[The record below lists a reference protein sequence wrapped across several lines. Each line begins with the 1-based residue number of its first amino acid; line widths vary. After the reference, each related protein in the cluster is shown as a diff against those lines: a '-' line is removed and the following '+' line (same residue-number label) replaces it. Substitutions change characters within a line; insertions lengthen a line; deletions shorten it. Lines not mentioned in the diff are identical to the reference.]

1 MPTAGISVVSII
13 FGLAVLLSLYLCF
26 KRFCPKKPSRSVQ
39 EPRGQDWRTVQP
51 FPLPLPLPPP
61 PPPPPPPQPD
71 WRVPQSPPDFHMAQF
86 HAGRCPMGITA
97 AQQRALQH
105 LADSQF
111 SDRIDDVSMD
121 SFSGNFANN
130 CHRSSSVTR
139 SVVPRQAFSSSH
151 LMSSRMRSPPSP
163 VPSDGGQEED
173 EKPPELRDLTSDIV

>member
-26 KRFCPKKPSRSVQ
+26 KRFCPKKPSRVQ

-71 WRVPQSPPDFHMAQF
+71 LHMAQF
-86 HAGRCPMGITA
+86 HTGRCPMGITA

-121 SFSGNFANN
+121 SFSGNYANN
-130 CHRSSSVTR
+130 CHRSSSTSR
-139 SVVPRQAFSSSH
+139 SLPLVVPRQAFSSSR
-151 LMSSRMRSPPSP
+151 LMSSRFRSPLSP
-163 VPSDGGQEED
+163 TPSDSGQVEEE
-173 EKPPELRDLTSDIV
+173 EKPPELHDLTSDIV